1 MKKIV
6 CLTLIS
12 LISLTSFAQTQLEMN
27 EEAFTNFQKA
37 DKKLNAVYQKILQ
50 MYKNEAIFIKNL
62 KTSQRLWVQLRDAN
76 VDMTY
81 PEIPG
86 EFSGSIRPLCVSNLM
101 TTLTEERINYLKQWI
116 DGTVEGD
123 MCSGS
128 IRMR

>member
-37 DKKLNAVYQKILQ
+37 DKKLNTVYQKILQ

-81 PEIPG
+81 PEFLANFR
-86 EFSGSIRPLCVSNLM
+86 EVFVRFV
-101 TTLTEERINYLKQWI
+101 
-116 DGTVEGD
+116 
-123 MCSGS
+123 
-128 IRMR
+128 